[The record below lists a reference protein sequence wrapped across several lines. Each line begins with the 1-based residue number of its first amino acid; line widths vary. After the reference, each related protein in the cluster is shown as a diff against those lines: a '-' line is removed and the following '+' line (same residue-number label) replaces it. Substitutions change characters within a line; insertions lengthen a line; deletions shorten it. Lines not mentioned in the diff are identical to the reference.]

1 MSETFTITVEPLG
14 REVECRSDQPILDAC
29 LRAGVWLPHACTH
42 GTCGTCKVE
51 VLDGDVEH
59 NDASD
64 FALHGVRAQ
73 RGQDA
78 DLRRHPQLRRHDR
91 GRHRVRGGCGPP
103 PGGGLRRHRGGARR
117 HRPGDPPARDRP
129 RPRDDVQPRA
139 VRDDRRSGE
148 GRHPDL
154 LDGEPAR
161 ASRAVSSCRSG
172 GPRAGSGPTGGSS
185 RTSRSATRCS
195 SRDRTAGSSTGRRA
209 PNRRSSSA
217 AARGSRR

>member
-1 MSETFTITVEPLG
+1 MSETFTVTVEPLG

-64 FALHGVRAQ
+64 FALMEFERNEGKTLTCVATPDSDVTIEADVEFEEGVVHHPVEDFIGTVVALDDIARET
-73 RGQDA
+73 RRLVIDLDHEMTFNPGQYVTID
-78 DLRRHPQLRRHDR
+78 
-91 GRHRVRGGCGPP
+91 V
-103 PGGGLRRHRGGARR
+103 PGTDV
-117 HRPGDPPARDRP
+117 DP
-129 RPRDDVQPRA
+129 
-139 VRDDRRSGE
+139 
-148 GRHPDL
+148 HL

-161 ASRAVSSCRSG
+161 GAGPHRAADPADPGRARHRRVDLQE
-172 GPRAGSGPTGGSS
+172 PRGRRHGA
-185 RTSRSATRCS
+185 AL
-195 SRDRTAGSSTGRRA
+195 RDRTAGSSTGRRA